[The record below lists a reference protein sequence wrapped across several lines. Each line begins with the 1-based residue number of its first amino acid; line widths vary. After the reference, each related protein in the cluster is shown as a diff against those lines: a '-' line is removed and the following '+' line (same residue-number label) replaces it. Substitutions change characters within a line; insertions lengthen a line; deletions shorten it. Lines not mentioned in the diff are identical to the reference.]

1 MKLSAGWLM
10 PRAILLSAVI
20 LVGLTALNVNPF
32 VTFPAA
38 LAPMVAYHV
47 FFLRPRARAGELTSL
62 EIDSIY
68 YYGFL
73 LTILALAT
81 SALTVVVRGVDKS
94 LAVVGAQFGLGLLAT
109 GYAVAAR
116 IQLLLSARAATAN
129 DDDDVLESYINR
141 SRELISSIEL
151 ASSSF
156 DTYARSLQDRVTAAA
171 AESHSRTELV
181 LSDAARAFTDG
192 ISATLEE
199 SKSSI
204 AEIRAFL
211 NDAAFTSER
220 EELKK
225 SVQSSVS
232 ALTKLNNA
240 LERMAELSSSS
251 ANSTGEFVTAVG
263 AVSERAV
270 LLSERLEGLS
280 AENGTL
286 VRFQQ
291 QLSSSAEQVSR
302 AVDELQQL
310 PEQLHGVGAA
320 AAGVAGDLDALAES
334 AAGTGKSIKP
344 LAGAA
349 ERIAEI
355 VSSLEAAD
363 GALSAM
369 KDTGSATASEL
380 ERLRLSILSALPLLE
395 QFGKVGEQSTPT
407 LKSMGDH
414 VQQLEQVASAL
425 APVATSMASISDVL
439 SNHAEQLR
447 STAAANDELLQSITE
462 TVRTAPA
469 FQEALGSIPDSLN
482 RIDDSLRDTA
492 EKLVTA
498 GDTLQSTA
506 TASVDC
512 VRQLEEGLAGVATF
526 IIEKTNQRTQSE
538 GRS

>member
-1 MKLSAGWLM
+1 MKLSAGWVM

-38 LAPMVAYHV
+38 LAPLVAYHLL
-47 FFLRPRARAGELTSL
+47 FLRPRAHAGELTSL

-81 SALTVVVRGVDKS
+81 SALTVVLRGADKS

-116 IQLLLSARAATAN
+116 IQLLLATRAATAS
-129 DDDDVLESYINR
+129 DDDDVLESYISR
-141 SRELISSIEL
+141 SRELISTIEL

-156 DTYARSLQDRVTAAA
+156 DTYARSLQDRVAASA
-171 AESHSRTELV
+171 AESQSRTELV
-181 LSDAARAFTDG
+181 LSDAARVFTDG

-211 NDAAFTSER
+211 NDAAFTTER

-240 LERMAELSSSS
+240 LERMADLSSAS

-263 AVSERAV
+263 AVSERAG
-270 LLSERLEGLS
+270 LLSERLDGLS
-280 AENGTL
+280 AESGTL

-302 AVDELQQL
+302 SVAELQQL

-320 AAGVAGDLDALAES
+320 AAGVAGELDTLTES

-355 VSSLEAAD
+355 VTSLEAAD

-369 KDTGSATASEL
+369 RDTGSATASEL
-380 ERLRLSILSALPLLE
+380 ERLRLTISSALPLLE
-395 QFGKVGEQSTPT
+395 QFGKIGDQSTPT

-447 STAAANDELLQSITE
+447 STAAANEELLQSIAE
-462 TVRTAPA
+462 TIRTAPA
-469 FQEALGSIPDSLN
+469 FQAALGSLPDSLS
-482 RIDDSLRDTA
+482 RIDGSLRDTA
-492 EKLVTA
+492 EKLTTA
-498 GDTLQSTA
+498 GDTLQNTA

-526 IIEKTNQRTQSE
+526 IIEKTSQRTQSE

>member
-81 SALTVVVRGVDKS
+81 SALTVVVRGADKC

-171 AESHSRTELV
+171 AESQSRTELV

-263 AVSERAV
+263 AVSERAG
-270 LLSERLEGLS
+270 LLSERLDGLS

>member
-81 SALTVVVRGVDKS
+81 SALTVVVRGADKS

-171 AESHSRTELV
+171 AESQSRTELV